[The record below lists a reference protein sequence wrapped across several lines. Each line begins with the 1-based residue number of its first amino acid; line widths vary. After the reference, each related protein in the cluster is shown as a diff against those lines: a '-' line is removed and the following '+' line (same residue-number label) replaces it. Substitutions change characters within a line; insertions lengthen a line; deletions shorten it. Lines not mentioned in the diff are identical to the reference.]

1 MVVIQLW
8 CCVSGNFNNEVIR
21 TFAVPVMNRN
31 MVDFKDKIL
40 KKIEEKINDFKIIII
55 AEIREQIK
63 QEFWEALEKEIKK
76 RIVPQ
81 GSAYG
86 QLMIF
91 ISSRL

>member
-1 MVVIQLW
+1 M
-8 CCVSGNFNNEVIR
+8 
-21 TFAVPVMNRN
+21 
-31 MVDFKDKIL
+31 
-40 KKIEEKINDFKIIII
+40 KKIEEKINDFKITII

-81 GSAYG
+81 GSIFD